1 MISSLYKY
9 PFYICLGAMLCAGP
23 QWLRAEILMD
33 RIVAV
38 VNDEVVMLSELE
50 NKLRTVRNQI
60 KQQGGRPP
68 PAAILEKQ
76 VLDNLIQNK
85 LQLQL
90 AAINGITVGD
100 EPLNRTITNIA
111 AENNLSLD
119 EFRATLE
126 DDGYNFERFREEIR
140 DTIIISR
147 LRQRNVTNKIVVSER
162 EIDNFLANQEFQGE
176 TDAEF
181 RLAHI
186 LIALSEGASAEDIQ
200 QARVTAENVRQAA
213 VDGKD
218 FAALAKAVSDGNTAQ
233 LGGDLGWRKMT
244 EIPSLFSA
252 YAPNMQPGEVS
263 ELIQSPGGFHIIK
276 LVEAR
281 LHEAMMVEQ
290 TRARHVLIRVDR
302 LTTDEEAKKTL
313 EQLKSRITGGDDFGA
328 IAKAHSDDPV
338 SAANDGDLGW
348 ANPGQFVPQFEDQ
361 MNRLQI
367 GEMSEPFKS
376 TFGWHIVQVMER
388 REHDNTELVKRGRAR
403 AILHKRKEEEAQQN
417 WLRAMRDE
425 AFVEYRLE

>member
-1 MISSLYKY
+1 
-9 PFYICLGAMLCAGP
+9 MLCAGS
-23 QWLRAEILMD
+23 QWLRAEILVD

-50 NKLRTVRNQI
+50 NKLSTVRNQI
-60 KQQGGRPP
+60 KQQGGQPP
-68 PAAILEKQ
+68 PAGVLEKQ

-85 LQLQL
+85 LQLQM
-90 AAINGITVGD
+90 AKINGITVDD
-100 EPLNRTITNIA
+100 EPLNRTIANIA

-126 DDGYNFERFREEIR
+126 DDGYNFERFRKEIR

-162 EIDNFLANQEFQGE
+162 EIDNFLANREFQGE
-176 TDAEF
+176 TDAEV

-186 LIALSEGASAEDIQ
+186 LIAFPEDASDEDIQ
-200 QARVTAENVRQAA
+200 QARVSAENVRQAA

-218 FAALAKAVSDGNTAQ
+218 FSALAKAVSDGNTAQ
-233 LGGDLGWRKMT
+233 SGGDLGWRKMT
-244 EIPSLFSA
+244 EIPSLFSE
-252 YAPNMQPGEVS
+252 YVPNMQQGDVS
-263 ELIQSPGGFHIIK
+263 GLIQSPGGFHIIK
-276 LVEAR
+276 LVESR
-281 LHEAMMVEQ
+281 LHEAMIVEQ

-302 LTTDEEAKKTL
+302 LTTDEEAKETL
-313 EQLKSRITGGDDFGA
+313 EQLRSRIAGGEDFGA

-367 GEMSEPFKS
+367 GEISEPFKS

-388 REHDNTELVKRGRAR
+388 REHDNTESVKRGRAR
-403 AILHKRKEEEAQQN
+403 AILHRRKEEEAQRN